1 MSGSDGEFDDFL
13 ARRKPLFQRP
23 PDDVLEPPPELDRIV
38 LRQARD
44 AIRRDNSE
52 PAYHGTRWGMPI
64 ALAATVLVAATIV
77 LSIGMP
83 ENQPTAEVTVQNV
96 GRQTDSLPQAE
107 AAPPAAPPPKTA
119 TRAAEPPSANMAM
132 QDSSAAPA
140 VATGT
145 APVPGWRRDQRSW
158 LAEIE
163 RLRSAGK
170 TAQADA
176 EMAEFRRQNRAYAV
190 SPDR

>member
-1 MSGSDGEFDDFL
+1 MSGPDGEFDDFL

-44 AIRRDNSE
+44 AIRRDNPE

-64 ALAATVLVAATIV
+64 ALAASVLVAATIV
-77 LSIGMP
+77 LNIGMP
-83 ENQPTAEVTVQNV
+83 ENKPTADVTVQNV
-96 GRQTDSLPQAE
+96 VRQTDSVPQAE
-107 AAPPAAPPPKTA
+107 AAPPAAPAPTTA
-119 TRAAEPPSANMAM
+119 TRAAERPSANTAM

-145 APVPGWRRDQRSW
+145 APAPDWRRDQRSW

-163 RLRSAGK
+163 RLRTAGK

-190 SPDR
+190 APDR

>member
-1 MSGSDGEFDDFL
+1 MSGPDGEFDDFL

-23 PDDVLEPPPELDRIV
+23 PDDVLEPPAELDRIV

-44 AIRRDNSE
+44 AIRRDTSE

-64 ALAATVLVAATIV
+64 ALAASVLVAVTLV
-77 LSIGMP
+77 LNISMP
-83 ENQPTAEVTVQNV
+83 DEKPAAEVTARNV
-96 GRQTDSLPQAE
+96 TQEMEAS
-107 AAPPAAPPPKTA
+107 AAPQRAAPAPAAELARPAAPPPTPA
-119 TRAAEPPSANMAM
+119 RMAA
-132 QDSSAAPA
+132 QDTSGAPA
-140 VATGT
+140 
-145 APVPGWRRDQRSW
+145 PDWRRDQRSW

-163 RLRSAGK
+163 RLRAAGQ

-176 EMAEFRRQNRAYAV
+176 EMAEFKRQNRAYAV

>member
-1 MSGSDGEFDDFL
+1 MSGSDGEFDEFL
-13 ARRKPLFQRP
+13 ARRKPLFPRP

-44 AIRRDNSE
+44 AIRRETSE

-64 ALAATVLVAATIV
+64 ALAASVLVAATIV
-77 LSIGMP
+77 LNVGMP
-83 ENQPTAEVTVQNV
+83 DKKPAAEVTVQNV
-96 GRQTDSLPQAE
+96 VQQTDSVAAAPSV
-107 AAPPAAPPPKTA
+107 APPA
-119 TRAAEPPSANMAM
+119 
-132 QDSSAAPA
+132 
-140 VATGT
+140 VASGT
-145 APVPGWRRDQRSW
+145 APVPDWRRDQRSW

-163 RLRSAGK
+163 RLRTAGQ

-190 SPDR
+190 APDR